1 MVALGVAISSTLLV
15 AGALGLFTDLL
26 WTPVD
31 VLDVLDKRASVISM
45 FVGLAGLFIAGA
57 ALLAQLRS
65 SSSAQHLPAPPREP
79 TKGGLSLLPEQA
91 SSTQGMARAA
101 LTVIHA
107 LPPVADVP
115 PIGITGMP
123 RRPSTVFVGR
133 ERDLDL
139 LNQALTVDPKAI
151 IQAVVGLGG
160 IGKSELALQYSIRHR
175 GAYKQLWWIEAETP
189 ENIQAGFAR
198 LCRVLCSAI
207 SSVAAAQA
215 PTEEAAAW
223 ALAWLAT
230 RSDWLVIFDN
240 VEEIDHLQYYLGQLQ
255 AGHVIITSRRDV
267 GWQEI
272 ATVVHLGVL
281 SQVDAVGL
289 LSQTI
294 SGSAI
299 WVPNLAD
306 ELAEELGYLPLALK
320 QAGAYIAAT
329 PGMDLPRYLRL
340 LRTAP
345 RRVLTAD
352 GYRGRGA
359 EQVIARTWAV
369 TQGRIA
375 ETDPLAVRLLQL
387 LACYAPDH
395 LPCQVLYGVDGADEM
410 AVAEALGA
418 LASYSMINRS
428 PDGQYIN
435 VHRLVQSVTL
445 ADLSDDELTAVRT
458 NAAQRLEA
466 VLPNEPENSSFWPLY
481 ARLLPHVR
489 AVLAPDSSAMANIIE
504 YLDASGDDRTAQ
516 ILQQHRVKAL
526 SDRLG
531 AEHVETLTA
540 RNNLARWTG
549 LGGDREAARDQ
560 YMALLPVMERVLGPK
575 HPDTLSARAN
585 FAFFTGWAGDQLAA
599 REQYEILLPMME
611 QVLGSRHPS
620 TLSARANLARWTG
633 FVGDVCEARDQ
644 YGALLPVV
652 EQALGPEHP
661 TTLSARANFAYWL
674 GMAGDAGT
682 ARDQCLA
689 LLPVIKRVLGPE
701 HRTTL
706 GVWSG
711 LIYLTGK
718 AGDVIAAR
726 DHYIALLQVME
737 RVRGPQHPDTLA
749 ERANYAHFTGLAGDA
764 LAAKEQYAALLPLME
779 RILGPKHP
787 QSLKVRMELAHWTE
801 RAEGHP

>member
-1 MVALGVAISSTLLV
+1 MVAVGVAISSTLLV
-15 AGALGLFTDLL
+15 AGTLGLFTDSL
-26 WTPVD
+26 WAPVD

-45 FVGLAGLFIAGA
+45 FVGLAGLFVAGA

-65 SSSAQHLPAPPREP
+65 SSSAQHLPAPPRTP
-79 TKGGLSLLPEQA
+79 AKAGKSLLIEQA
-91 SSTQGMARAA
+91 GSTQGMGAA
-101 LTVIHA
+101 TLTVRHA

-115 PIGITGMP
+115 SIGITGMP
-123 RRPSTVFVGR
+123 RRPSSVFVGR
-133 ERDLDL
+133 EYDLDL

-175 GAYKQLWWIEAETP
+175 DTYKQLWWIEAGTP
-189 ENIQAGFAR
+189 ESIQAGLAR
-198 LCRVLCSAI
+198 LCRTLCTAI

-223 ALAWLAT
+223 ALAWLSS
-230 RSDWLVIFDN
+230 RSDWLVVFDN
-240 VEEIDHLQYYLGQLQ
+240 VDEIDHLQPYLGQLQ
-255 AGHVIITSRRDV
+255 AGHAVITSRRDI
-267 GWQEI
+267 GWREI
-272 ATVVHLGVL
+272 ATVVHLDVL
-281 SQVDAVGL
+281 SRVDAVEL

-299 WVPNLAD
+299 WVPSLAN
-306 ELAEELGYLPLALK
+306 ELAEELGGLPLALK

-352 GYRGRGA
+352 GHRGRGS

-369 TQGRIA
+369 TQDRIA
-375 ETDPLAVRLLQL
+375 ETDPLAVRLLRL

-428 PDGQYIN
+428 PDGQHIS

-458 NAAQRLEA
+458 TAAQRLEA
-466 VLPNEPENSSFWPLY
+466 VLPNEPKDISFWPLY
-481 ARLLPHVR
+481 ARLLPHAR
-489 AVLAPDSSAMANIIE
+489 AVLAPDSSAMRNVID

-516 ILQQHRVKAL
+516 TLQQHRVKAL
-526 SDRLG
+526 SERLG
-531 AEHVETLTA
+531 AEHIETLTA

-549 LGGDREAARDQ
+549 LAGDREAARDQ
-560 YMALLPVMERVLGPK
+560 YVALLPVMERVLGPK
-575 HPDTLSARAN
+575 HPDTLSSRAN

-611 QVLGSRHPS
+611 QVLGPEHPS
-620 TLSARANLARWTG
+620 TLSTRADLARWTG
-633 FVGDVCEARDQ
+633 FVGDACGAQDQ
-644 YGALLPVV
+644 YKALLPIV
-652 EQALGPEHP
+652 EQVLGLEHP
-661 TTLSARANFAYWL
+661 STLSARANFAYWL

-682 ARDQCLA
+682 ARDQCLV

-726 DHYIALLQVME
+726 DHYIALLKVME

-749 ERANYAHFTGLAGDA
+749 ERANHAHFTGLAGDA
-764 LAAKEQYAALLPLME
+764 LAAKEQYAALLPVME
-779 RILGPKHP
+779 RILGPRHP
-787 QSLKVRMELAHWTE
+787 QSVKVRTELVHWTE
-801 RAEGHP
+801 RAERHP